1 MFSTSYYT
9 EDRPRGATP
18 FLKVGRKEREPA
30 QGLDSREK
38 IGEPPLDLAHCIP
51 VPDFGKLHSGLVNLY
66 LVIVD
71 KAALLRKVEA
81 FFETHPEKR
90 SMRYAAKCLS
100 VKDM

>member
-1 MFSTSYYT
+1 MT
-9 EDRPRGATP
+9 DA
-18 FLKVGRKEREPA
+18 KVGVWTK
-30 QGLDSREK
+30 SV
-38 IGEPPLDLAHCIP
+38 DLAHSRA
-51 VPDFGKLHSGLVNLY
+51 DFGKLHDGLVNLY

-81 FFETHPEKR
+81 FFEKHPEKR